1 MSCWEIRR
9 VRDRKRRSIRAEPL
23 TRDESAPA
31 TQPRPHHVPVR
42 QPKQTSYLIRVC
54 VAASIAVC
62 SGVRPAGAQSSAA
75 PLDLRAA
82 VAYALDHNPTI
93 ASRRATLEND
103 EAQYAKD
110 HAAEYPPVTGLL
122 QNQLAKQSNA
132 SNGTLEQFG
141 VASPGNIILPF
152 SQNTAQLG
160 TQWTLYNGSYNQT
173 LSQRAKRQVETDR
186 DNLRRAQQQ
195 LAQDVSNAYY
205 TVSVRRETVRLD
217 AADRGYQEALLGV
230 ARDNER
236 VGRAAGVDVLR
247 SQVNALRAQAALAT
261 AESDEATARESL
273 AQTIGA
279 PPEQPFAFEDVLP
292 EPALPATPLAELIAS
307 AEANRADIAGA
318 GAALANA
325 RLANSIIDSDR
336 FPTLS
341 INAAFGNQYS
351 PTTSSPSGINPF
363 TGLPYAATPRGN
375 AGFWQIGATE
385 TLQIGFV
392 EYGSRRAQHR
402 AAHAA
407 IDSAQAALDTTRYAV
422 ETDVRQAQRG
432 AETAAANLATAKEA
446 SALGAESARIAQLQ
460 YKNGLISL
468 TDATQAERDNLSA
481 QNDLV
486 NARVTYIGAIV
497 HLRVAVGTADPLA
510 IVDLRDS

>member
-1 MSCWEIRR
+1 MRLICAAAIVAVSCG
-9 VRDRKRRSIRAEPL
+9 A
-23 TRDESAPA
+23 
-31 TQPRPHHVPVR
+31 Q
-42 QPKQTSYLIRVC
+42 
-54 VAASIAVC
+54 
-62 SGVRPAGAQSSAA
+62 PAGAQTQAV

-82 VAYALDHNPTI
+82 VSYALDHNPNL

-103 EAQYAKD
+103 EAQFAKD

-122 QNQLAKQSNA
+122 QNQLTKQSNGSA
-132 SNGTLEQFG
+132 GSLEQFG
-141 VASPGNIILPF
+141 FIPATNAISTF
-152 SQNTAQLG
+152 SQNIAQLG

-173 LSQRAKRQVETDR
+173 LSGRAKRQVETDR
-186 DNLRRAQQQ
+186 DGLRRAEQQ
-195 LAQDVSNAYY
+195 LAQDVSSAYY
-205 TVSVRRETVRLD
+205 AVSVRGETVRLD
-217 AADRGYQEALLGV
+217 TADRGFQEALLRV

-261 AESDEATARESL
+261 AQSDEATARESL

-279 PPEQPFAFEDVLP
+279 PPEQPFSFEDALP
-292 EPALPATPLAELIAS
+292 EPALPATPLAKLIAS
-307 AEANRADIAGA
+307 AEASRSDIAGA

-325 RLANSIIDSDR
+325 RLADSIIGSDR
-336 FPTLS
+336 FPTLA
-341 INAAFGNQYS
+341 INAAFGNQYI
-351 PTTSSPSGINPF
+351 PTTQSLGGINPL
-363 TGLPYAATPRGN
+363 TRLPFPPTPRGN
-375 AGFWQIGATE
+375 TGFWQIGATE
-385 TLQIGFV
+385 TLQIGLV

-402 AAHAA
+402 AARAA
-407 IDSAQAALDTTRYAV
+407 IQSAQTALDTTRYQV
-422 ETDVRQAQRG
+422 ESDVRQAQRG
-432 AETAAANLATAKEA
+432 AQTAAANLATAKEA
-446 SALGAESARIAQLQ
+446 SALGSESARIAQLQ
-460 YKNGLISL
+460 YRNGLISL

>member
-1 MSCWEIRR
+1 MRGIRITAI
-9 VRDRKRRSIRAEPL
+9 V
-23 TRDESAPA
+23 
-31 TQPRPHHVPVR
+31 
-42 QPKQTSYLIRVC
+42 
-54 VAASIAVC
+54 AVC
-62 SGVRPAGAQSSAA
+62 CCAQPAVADPQEQ
-75 PLDLRAA
+75 PLDVRSA
-82 VAYALDHNPTI
+82 VAYALDHNASI
-93 ASRRATLEND
+93 ASRRATLAND
-103 EAQYAKD
+103 EALYAKD
-110 HAAEYPPVTGLL
+110 HATEYPPVTGLL
-122 QNQLAKQSNA
+122 QNQLTKQSNGSTGSLA
-132 SNGTLEQFG
+132 QFG
-141 VASPGNIILPF
+141 IVPLNNITTF

-160 TQWTLYNGSYNQT
+160 TQWTLYNGSSNQLT
-173 LSQRAKRQVETDR
+173 SQRAQRQVESDR
-186 DNLRRAQQQ
+186 ENVRRAEQQ

-217 AADRGYQEALLGV
+217 TVDRMYQEALLQV
-230 ARDNER
+230 ARNNER

-279 PPEQPFAFEDVLP
+279 PPEQPFNFEDVLP
-292 EPALPATPLAELIAS
+292 EPALPATPLVELIAG

-318 GAALANA
+318 VAAVANA

-336 FPTLS
+336 FPTLA
-341 INAAFGNQYS
+341 INAAFGNQFT
-351 PTTSSPSGINPF
+351 PTQTSATINPF
-363 TGLPYAATPRGN
+363 TGLPLPPTARGN
-375 AGFWQIGATE
+375 SGFWQIGATE
-385 TLQIGFV
+385 TLQIGLV
-392 EYGSRRAQHR
+392 EYGSRLAQHR
-402 AAHAA
+402 AARAA
-407 IDSAQAALDTTRYAV
+407 IDSAQAALDTTRNAV
-422 ETDVRQAQRG
+422 ESDVRQALRG
-432 AETAAANLATAKEA
+432 AQTAAANLATAKQA

-497 HLRVAVGTADPLA
+497 HLRVAIGTADPVA